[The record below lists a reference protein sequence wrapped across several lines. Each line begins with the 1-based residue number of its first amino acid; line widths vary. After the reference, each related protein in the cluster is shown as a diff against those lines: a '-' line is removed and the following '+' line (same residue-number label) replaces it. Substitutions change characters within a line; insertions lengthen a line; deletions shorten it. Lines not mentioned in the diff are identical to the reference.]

1 MPGTR
6 RHVGSCPGTRTAAWA
21 HVRACALLR
30 GVLAGPAGGGLPR
43 VHPPLPVQG
52 QRAVQAAAR
61 TQLNPPGPGPAWLLR
76 YAVPPLQAERVE
88 VHARACTR
96 VCMCVCVHVVACGC
110 AAARC
115 SHAVRYMPLHAVRFM
130 LHAACWML
138 WDTYGVCVCVC
149 AWACNHELLCT
160 CMQVSVRACVES
172 TRCFLTAAVGA
183 CCPATIMQAFHGTW
197 TLAVCCIALSCRG
210 LKSMQIYTYKSTHR
224 HTRTLTSTH
233 SCKQAHTSTHIC
245 TRAHTHIHML
255 C

>member
-1 MPGTR
+1 MSTHRYLYKVSALYKLLQEPSSIPLDLVLHGYYGTQCR
-6 RHVGSCPGTRTAAWA
+6 PCKRSVLKCMHVLA
-21 HVRACALLR
+21 HVCACVCVRACSCLWLCSSKMLSR
-30 GVLAGPAGGGLPR
+30 R
-43 VHPPLPVQG
+43 KIH
-52 QRAVQAAAR
+52 AAAC
-61 TQLNPPGPGPAWLLR
+61 
-76 YAVPPLQAERVE
+76 
-88 VHARACTR
+88 CTF
-96 VCMCVCVHVVACGC
+96 H
-110 AAARC
+110 AARC
-115 SHAVRYMPLHAVRFM
+115 M
-130 LHAACWML
+130 LDALGYVWC
-138 WDTYGVCVCVC
+138 VCVCVC